1 MSHVYIS
8 GLGANHSSTGVVIG
22 ADKLREMVPKIRI
35 PNKNKTRS
43 ILEERSA
50 MMRERDA
57 QMAHKLQEETT
68 EIRNYYNPRPDT
80 VVFLPPDTKSAVFK
94 SDVLGM
100 SDAEISR
107 QLQEEEEA
115 RQFQEDDEWY
125 TRTYEHQEE
134 EWEEWYVKNV
144 VFENEWEKLMKVLT
158 SSYQFDYSKLDKLEK
173 EAREFVQNLDETLVC
188 FYTIH
193 YLVGSGNGPD
203 FTLYNDLYIITSS
216 NIYKGDISIATYCNG
231 GKLII
236 GPLNIKPHYNF
247 DKQLSPE
254 TSKMIT
260 SFCSIIPST
269 TTWHGSQA
277 SGVAERSYSHSKD
290 LWASVMSSIKGT
302 IY

>member
-94 SDVLGM
+94 SDVY
-100 SDAEISR
+100 ER
-107 QLQEEEEA
+107 RLQEEDH
-115 RQFQEDDEWY
+115 QF
-125 TRTYEHQEE
+125 QEE